1 MGEYIYLDHN
11 ATTPVA
17 PEALRAL
24 LPYVQAEFG
33 NPSSG
38 HPLGRRAR
46 AALDRARALVAGLLE
61 CEVEEVL
68 FTGCGTESNNLAIRG
83 LLEARG
89 GPPGHLV
96 SSAIEHPAVLRVCA
110 WLRDR
115 GWQVTLLPVDDQARL
130 SVSDLRAALREDTAL
145 VSLMYA
151 NNEVGTIQ
159 AMAEL
164 AAVCRERGVPLHT
177 DAAQAVGKVPTRVAE
192 LGVDLLS
199 VAGHKLYAPKGV
211 GALYVRNG
219 VRLAPVLLGAGQ
231 ERGLRPG
238 TENVAWAVA
247 LGAAAELARTSLLQ
261 EGQRLSGLR
270 DRLQEKLLTGL
281 GAGGVRV
288 QALQAARLPNTL
300 SVSLRGV
307 AANELVGHLAPR
319 LALSAGAACHAGEVH
334 ASSVLQAMGVEPI
347 WAMGTVRLS
356 LGRGTTEEE
365 IDRAAVL
372 VIQAARALGGGAD

>member
-372 VIQAARALGGGAD
+372 VIQAAQALGGGAD